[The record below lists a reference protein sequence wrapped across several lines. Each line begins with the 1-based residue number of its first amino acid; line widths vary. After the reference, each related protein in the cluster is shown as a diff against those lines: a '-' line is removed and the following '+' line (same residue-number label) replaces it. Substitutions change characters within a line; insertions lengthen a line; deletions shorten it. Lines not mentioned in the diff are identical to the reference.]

1 MEKLTEDIYLLET
14 LRGANAYLLTS
25 PDELV
30 LIDCGIRSDFVRI
43 QAQLEQT
50 GYALSQLS
58 LIVLTHGHGDHA
70 GSAAQLQE
78 TTPAEFAAH
87 PEEIPYLRKEASL
100 PFRSLLKKAL
110 FGLADQV
117 LLPRPALDRIQPVQE
132 GDRIQPAGGLEVIHT
147 PGHTPGSI
155 SLFQPERRILFCGD
169 ALFLAH
175 PLSGKSGLRLPPNL
189 VTADPDR
196 AYRSAEKIVGLEPE
210 MLCPGHGRPLT
221 SGAAGRLRRL
231 LEGSA

>member
-1 MEKLTEDIYLLET
+1 MNRLTDEIYRLENLRGSNVYLLAF
-14 LRGANAYLLTS
+14 R
-25 PDELV
+25 DELV
-30 LIDCGIRSDFVRI
+30 LIDCGLPADFDRIR
-43 QAQLEQT
+43 AQLEQA

-70 GSAAQLQE
+70 GAAARLKESA
-78 TTPAEFAAH
+78 PAEIAAH

-110 FGLADQV
+110 FWLADQI
-117 LLPRPALDRIQPVQE
+117 LLPQPALDEIQPAQE
-132 GDRIQPAGGLEVIHT
+132 GDRIEAAGGLEVIHT

-175 PLSGKSGLRLPPNL
+175 PLTGKSGLRLPPNL

-196 AYRSAEKIVGLEPE
+196 AYRSAEKILALEPE
-210 MLCPGHGRPLT
+210 ILCPGHGQPLT
-221 SGAAGRLRRL
+221 SGAAGRLRKL